1 MAEGTIRRLVGDR
14 GFGFI
19 ASDDGREYFFHASA
33 VQGVQ
38 FDALREGQRVEFT
51 AGRGADGR
59 ERASNVRLM
68 AD

>member
-19 ASDDGREYFFHASA
+19 ADGDGHQYFFHASA
-33 VQGVQ
+33 VRGVE

-51 AGRGADGR
+51 MGRAADGR
-59 ERASNVRLM
+59 ERASNVRLRT
-68 AD
+68 D